1 MRKNSIG
8 GIKVRIEC
16 DGCGEIKSS
25 DNITLVVTGENS
37 WGLIFREYLC
47 KKCYKGYLTKQ
58 EDEDEDEEDD

>member
-1 MRKNSIG
+1 M
-8 GIKVRIEC
+8 RIEC